1 MKRHQRYF
9 FIFLVL
15 SFGFEFEALA
25 AKKDFKGLFGSY
37 RREKFTENE
46 GNRNDF
52 GFDLLLSTLLP
63 ITSVAKS
70 AQDNSLNFSP
80 LNYSTFFN
88 VEASLWF
95 SLGYHWAIYANVGKY
110 SYESRKK
117 NDSSTDA
124 LPVFHQFELDAIPA
138 IAGVRYR
145 LSQDDIVPY
154 ISLGIGMA
162 YVHRKGFTEGASII
176 TNGNSSLYAEEE
188 YQTVACGHGAAGVE
202 FFFAPKAGLRVEAS
216 AYYMNLPKRT
226 LEPGGTSI
234 AIRPKIQFQSNVWSL
249 RYASGIFFLF

>member
-70 AQDNSLNFSP
+70 AQDDNPLNFSP

-117 NDSSTDA
+117 NDNSPNK
-124 LPVFHQFELDAIPA
+124 LPIFHHFELDATPA

-162 YVHRKGFTEGASII
+162 YVHRKGFTEGS
-176 TNGNSSLYAEEE
+176 TGSTSNSALDTEEE

-216 AYYMNLPKRT
+216 AYYMNLPERT
-226 LEPGGTSI
+226 TKPGGTI
-234 AIRPKIQFQSNVWSL
+234 GNRPKIQFQSNVWSL

>member
-1 MKRHQRYF
+1 MKRHQGYF
-9 FIFLVL
+9 FILLVL

-70 AQDNSLNFSP
+70 AQDSNNPLTFSP

-117 NDSSTDA
+117 NDSSTEA
-124 LPVFHQFELDAIPA
+124 LPVFHHFELDATPA

-162 YVHRKGFTEGASII
+162 YVHRKGFTEGS
-176 TNGNSSLYAEEE
+176 TSNSALYTEEE

-216 AYYMNLPKRT
+216 AYYMNLPERT
-226 LEPGGTSI
+226 TEPGGTI
-234 AIRPKIQFQSNVWSL
+234 GYRPKIQFQSNVWSL

>member
-9 FIFLVL
+9 FILLVL

-117 NDSSTDA
+117 NDSSTEA
-124 LPVFHQFELDAIPA
+124 LPVFHHFELDATPA

-162 YVHRKGFTEGASII
+162 YVHRKGFTEGS
-176 TNGNSSLYAEEE
+176 TSNSALYTEEE

-216 AYYMNLPKRT
+216 AYYMNLPERT
-226 LEPGGTSI
+226 TEPGGTI
-234 AIRPKIQFQSNVWSL
+234 GYRPKVQFQSNVWSL